1 MEKFE
6 NNTLLMINF
15 FKNNYIKFLIFIF
28 ISIITV
34 NIFSYQYIN
43 KKKLYYSNFKVMFNK
58 GVSSISAPIN
68 LGNPVNDF
76 VYFLQQRNISKKKVL
91 KSRHT
96 PPIVQLEINHESLSD
111 MNIDEYNNLIKIVD
125 DYKQNLIDQLDEIYE
140 LKEKE
145 ILQKIKENEESEEVY
160 REKLIESYREKLIE
174 SKMQIL
180 LFKSLIINNNLF
192 SIYYDKVIQTRSSN
206 TLLLKNSIIT
216 VCICLIIIFLILW
229 FQIIRREI
237 KKNS

>member
-28 ISIITV
+28 ISIIIV

-58 GVSSISAPIN
+58 GVGNISTPIN
-68 LGNPVNDF
+68 LANAVNDF

-145 ILQKIKENEESEEVY
+145 ILQKIKENEKF
-160 REKLIESYREKLIE
+160 EKLYREKLIE
-174 SKMQIL
+174 SKMQNS

>member
-58 GVSSISAPIN
+58 GVSGISTPIN
-68 LGNPVNDF
+68 LGNAVNDF

-96 PPIVQLEINHESLSD
+96 PPIVQIEINHESLSD
-111 MNIDEYNNLIKIVD
+111 LNINEYNNLIKIVD
-125 DYKQNLIDQLDEIYE
+125 DYKQNLVDQLDEIYE

-145 ILQKIKENEESEEVY
+145 ILQKIKENEKFELLY
-160 REKLIESYREKLIE
+160 RDKLIET
-174 SKMQIL
+174 KMQSS

-192 SIYYDKVIQTRSSN
+192 SIYYDKVIQTRSTN

-216 VCICLIIIFLILW
+216 VCFCLIIIFLILW

>member
-1 MEKFE
+1 
-6 NNTLLMINF
+6 
-15 FKNNYIKFLIFIF
+15 
-28 ISIITV
+28 
-34 NIFSYQYIN
+34 
-43 KKKLYYSNFKVMFNK
+43 MFNK
-58 GVSSISAPIN
+58 GVNNISTPIN
-68 LGNPVNDF
+68 LSNAVNDF

-145 ILQKIKENEESEEVY
+145 ILQEIKENEKFEELY
-160 REKLIESYREKLIE
+160 REKLIK
-174 SKMQIL
+174 SKIQNS

>member
-58 GVSSISAPIN
+58 GVGSITTPIN
-68 LGNPVNDF
+68 LGNAVNDF

-125 DYKQNLIDQLDEIYE
+125 DYKQNLVDQLDEIYE

-145 ILQKIKENEESEEVY
+145 ILQKIKENEKFEE
-160 REKLIESYREKLIE
+160 LYREKLIE
-174 SKMQIL
+174 SKMQNS

-192 SIYYDKVIQTRSSN
+192 SIYYDKVIQTRSTN